1 MPLGRGKPG
10 EPGALVPLGA
20 TGCQGRLPHTY
31 YLGMVIQRVFGS
43 SVVTAVSSS
52 SRPPDF
58 LSFFT
63 RLLTAFSLHLSSPSP
78 FLKLSSLF
86 TTGGVKG
93 NMDIF
98 SETCMAAA
106 AVCSPPQRKGS
117 HRVPQRTASATEI
130 CHAQQL
136 PAAATAAAAARRNFT
151 SYHWTTCL
159 AAPPPRQT
167 VPLRPLVPSLPCL
180 PRPCPRPSPSFPS
193 DYASCPTP
201 LRAWPPTGAPGAAI
215 SSGDCF
221 GVFFR
226 LKHIQV
232 RNTSCKPATDFL
244 LLLYTALNTN
254 HRDCKPIQ
262 ARDEIFTFRTAHGY
276 SDDTQRVY
284 TNLVINIEQD
294 VTFALT
300 RRVDEDQ

>member
-1 MPLGRGKPG
+1 M
-10 EPGALVPLGA
+10 
-20 TGCQGRLPHTY
+20 
-31 YLGMVIQRVFGS
+31 QRVFGS

-106 AVCSPPQRKGS
+106 AVCSPPQHKGS
-117 HRVPQRTASATEI
+117 HRVPQKTASAAGI
-130 CHAQQL
+130 RHAHHCRHRRRRRRRSSL
-136 PAAATAAAAARRNFT
+136 LHKLSLGDMLGRATA
-151 SYHWTTCL
+151 
-159 AAPPPRQT
+159 PPDSTP
-167 VPLRPLVPSLPCL
+167 PPLVPSLPC
-180 PRPCPRPSPSFPS
+180 PPCLCSRPSSTFPS
-193 DYASCPTP
+193 DYRSSASPPCPVAP
-201 LRAWPPTGAPGAAI
+201 VGVPGAAI
-215 SSGDCF
+215 SIGDCF

-226 LKHIQV
+226 LKHIRV

-244 LLLYTALNTN
+244 LLLYTTLNTN

-262 ARDEIFTFRTAHGY
+262 
-276 SDDTQRVY
+276 V
-284 TNLVINIEQD
+284 
-294 VTFALT
+294 
-300 RRVDEDQ
+300 